1 MRLQGTTL
9 GYVIAAAIATGEGGL
24 GVVLTPYLRDNGL
37 SVPAIGAFVAL
48 YALAGL
54 ASRVPGGRWYRPG
67 WVRRLLVIGLLIQ
80 FVAGAAFPLFHDG
93 WALAALRL
101 ISGFGYGLGSTV
113 NLAQFLDSLPADRG
127 RERQTAYFT
136 AANSGGFAL
145 GNVTAGFLANQ
156 FGFEVAFV
164 GVALYP
170 LLAVV
175 ITLLAEEPPVR
186 RAAARGAPGLRLH
199 LRALGEPL
207 LLIVLIEGF
216 LLQFLFGMQYALFPL
231 YLLAAGVTLAELG
244 IMRGTFSGT
253 QVASRLGAGWLTAHF
268 GHRRVAA
275 GGLAAQ
281 IVALGV
287 VPLTTNLLLLG
298 ALQVAFGGARG
309 IMMMA
314 NTLGLAKA
322 SDRTTLSRGA
332 CAASFNAASD
342 LGILLGPLLTGA
354 VAGVVGLDNAFVLV
368 PLGVLV
374 VYVASVW
381 LNARRPEPASRPAE

>member
-1 MRLQGTTL
+1 VRLQGTTL

-24 GVVLTPYLRDNGL
+24 GVVLTPYLKDNGL

-67 WVRRLLVIGLLIQ
+67 WVRRALIAGLLIQ
-80 FVAGAAFPLFHDG
+80 FLAGIAFPLFHDG
-93 WALAALRL
+93 WALATLR
-101 ISGFGYGLGSTV
+101 IVSGFGYGLGSTV
-113 NLAQFLDSLPADRG
+113 NLAQFLDSLPAAG
-127 RERQTAYFT
+127 SREQRTAYFT

-145 GNVTAGFLANQ
+145 GNVTAGFLADH
-156 FGFEVAFV
+156 FGFTMAFV

-170 LLAVV
+170 LLAAIV
-175 ITLLAEEPPVR
+175 TLFAAEPPVR
-186 RAAARGAPGLRLH
+186 RAAARGATSLRLH

-244 IMRGTFSGT
+244 VMRGTFSGT

-281 IVALGV
+281 ILALAV
-287 VPLTTNLLLLG
+287 VPLTTNLVLLA

-332 CAASFNAASD
+332 CSASYNAAND
-342 LGILLGPLLTGA
+342 LGILLGPLLTGG
-354 VAGVVGLDNAFVLV
+354 VAGVVGLGNAFAIV
-368 PLGVLV
+368 PLGVLT

-381 LNARRPEPASRPAE
+381 LNGRRPEPAPRPAK